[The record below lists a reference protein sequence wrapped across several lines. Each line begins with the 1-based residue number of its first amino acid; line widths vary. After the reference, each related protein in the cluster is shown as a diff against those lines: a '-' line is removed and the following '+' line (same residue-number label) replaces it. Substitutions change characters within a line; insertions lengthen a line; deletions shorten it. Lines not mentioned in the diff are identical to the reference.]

1 MPRFNRR
8 GNTGIWFVPTLA
20 APANPSAAAI
30 AAGTP
35 LHEVVTAVNGF
46 TSEQSDLPVPDVGS
60 TWEGT
65 IPGGE
70 TPAASSLRIWA
81 GNDAADAEEV
91 ARAALVEGDEGYIV
105 FTKWNKTPTSTDPA
119 DVFPVRVKAKNDEYT
134 GDNAPA
140 GFTVG
145 FSIYDPPQKDVTI
158 AV

>member
-1 MPRFNRR
+1 MGRFNRR
-8 GNTGIWFVPTLA
+8 GNTGIWYCTAIA
-20 APANPSAAAI
+20 APGNPSAVEI

-35 LHEVVTAVNGF
+35 LHEVVTQVNGF
-46 TSEQSDLPVPDVGS
+46 TSEQSDLPVPDTGS

-70 TPAASSLRIWA
+70 TPAASSLKIWA

-91 ARAALVEGDEGYIV
+91 ARAALVEGDTGFMV

-119 DVFPVRVKAKNDEYT
+119 DVFPVRVKAVNDEYT

-140 GFTVG
+140 GFMAG
-145 FSIYDPPQKDVTI
+145 FSIYDPPSKDVAI